1 LSPLP
6 LLFFKFRYWNGLRF
20 PTFFSDQKVAG
31 IKAGLTKAW
40 ENPEDG
46 LKALQIL
53 KERAL
58 SYEENNFRI
67 N

>member
-1 LSPLP
+1 
-6 LLFFKFRYWNGLRF
+6 LRF
-20 PTFFSDQKVAG
+20 TTFFSDQKVAG